1 MMSLQT
7 KLQELYQPFLTIQG
21 AKISHYR
28 RTAKPPFIVW
38 AEDGEQDSFHASNHK
53 EEQQLTGIVDLYTL
67 KEFDTLAD
75 DIQTILNSEPVGW
88 RLDMVQYEDET
99 NLIHYQWRWWLG

>member
-1 MMSLQT
+1 M
-7 KLQELYQPFLTIQG
+7 
-21 AKISHYR
+21 
-28 RTAKPPFIVW
+28 W

-75 DIQTILNSEPVGW
+75 DIQKVLNSEPVGW
-88 RLDMVQYEDET
+88 RLDSVHYEDET
-99 NLIHYQWRWWLG
+99 NLIHYQWRWWVG